1 MNEPTDMWYVRL
13 PDGKVLRAGST
24 NAVRHHL
31 ETGRIP
37 LDSRVRRAHHEEWVA
52 LQRTESFAEFI
63 KHRLGR
69 GGNAIPDSPR
79 PSYPFLDLGAKTE
92 GSTAR
97 RDNHLRLQTVGVRGL
112 IEELMTA
119 LDSALLRGKLLIAGL
134 VGLGGGI
141 ILLLLQYL
149 GIPASA
155 PWPRVAWLGAGL
167 ALIVVE
173 AVAAALV
180 SNMVFIE
187 LTRLRPARWSEARA
201 AFGRN
206 AVRII
211 VAHLVV
217 VGSLVAVILA
227 LHELLDWL
235 LVQQAVEVL
244 VAVTLVVRILFEA
257 LLGPILLLALLLA
270 PIVVIEE
277 CSAGRAL
284 GQWLEFVRSHR
295 TRVFVYEA
303 LAGAVGI
310 VASLPLL
317 LPVAVTAWLTPLDT
331 SHGAVRHATLVLMAG
346 VALTPFVAY
355 VMVANVFIY
364 LNLRYEQR

>member
-1 MNEPTDMWYVRL
+1 MNESTDMWYVRL

-69 GGNAIPDSPR
+69 GIAIPDSPR

-92 GSTAR
+92 GSTSR

-134 VGLGGGI
+134 VGLSGAI
-141 ILLLLQYL
+141 SLLLLQYL
-149 GIPASA
+149 GMPASI
-155 PWPRVAWLGAGL
+155 PWPLVAWLGAGS
-167 ALIVVE
+167 ALILVE
-173 AVAAALV
+173 AIGAALV

-187 LTRLRPARWSEARA
+187 LTRLRPARWSEAGTA
-201 AFGRN
+201 LSRN

-211 VAHLVV
+211 AAHLIVV
-217 VGSLVAVILA
+217 SSLVAVVLA

-235 LVQQAVEVL
+235 LVQQAAEVL
-244 VAVTLVVRILFEA
+244 VAVTLVVGILFEA

-277 CSAGRAL
+277 CSAGQAL
-284 GQWLEFVRSHR
+284 WQWLDFVRLHR

-317 LPVAVTAWLTPLDT
+317 LPVAVTVWLTQMGT
-331 SHGAVRHATLVLMAG
+331 SYGAVSHATLVVMAG